1 MLRERKRL
9 LEQAFG
15 HLQASNIEQAEQ
27 LADQAFQL
35 MPRSPEVLNL
45 MALIKIA
52 SGDNV
57 QAEQYFEQSL
67 GINPAQPQVLSKFG
81 NFLMS
86 LGRLESAENHCK
98 QAVRL
103 QPTFLDAQLNYIRC
117 LSRRGLHEEAVEA
130 ARNAIEIIPNN
141 VRLYTTLGVCLKESG
156 SLEKALVSYDQALSI
171 DPNDFFALHNKGVAL
186 RMLQRPNKA
195 LECYDQILAKGA
207 EVATLRMNRGC
218 ALYDAGRIA
227 EAEEEL
233 CLAIRL
239 SPEFFDAHRTVNKL
253 YWEHGDDEKFLRSYE
268 VCIDAVPESVGLRME
283 YAVHLVQAGRDGE
296 AEQVIQKAVN
306 DLGEHHSFLHTL
318 GSLAAYRADY
328 EKAKSYY
335 FDAISEAP
343 EMPRYRL
350 DMANMQIREDDYAGA
365 MDQVDVA
372 EKYIPDNQEVWAY
385 KGICWRLQGDDR
397 YHWLN
402 DYDRFVQAK
411 VMDTPA
417 GYDNFEHFMHELRT
431 ELIAQHKTGRHPLD
445 QSVRYGTQTTSFL
458 LNAPIK
464 VIQDYKLMLERRVR
478 EYLASLPDD
487 PTHPFLR
494 RKRGGFVF
502 SGSWSVRLKNH
513 GYHVNH
519 IHPEGWMSGPT
530 YIEVPKVVRSDDPS
544 RGGWVKFG
552 ETCLDLGPS
561 KEYVAKAVCPE
572 PGLIA
577 FFPSYVWHGTYPFE
591 SDEHRMT
598 TPCDIMPTS

>member
-1 MLRERKRL
+1 MLSDEGRL
-9 LEQAFG
+9 IQQAFQQ
-15 HLQASNIEQAEQ
+15 LQANNIDQAER
-27 LADQAFQL
+27 LADQAYEL
-35 MPRSPEVLNL
+35 MPESPDVLNL
-45 MALIKIA
+45 LALIKIA
-52 SGDNV
+52 SGDHL
-57 QAEQYFEQSL
+57 QAEQYFKQSL
-67 GINPAQPQVLSKFG
+67 GNNPAQPQVLSKFG
-81 NFLMS
+81 NLLMK
-86 LGRLESAENHCK
+86 LGRLDDAQKYCK
-98 QAVRL
+98 EAVTL
-103 QPTFLDAQLNYIRC
+103 QPTLLDAQLNYIQC
-117 LSRRGLHEEAVEA
+117 LSRQGLQEQAIDV

-141 VRLYTTLGVCLKESG
+141 VRLYTTLGSCLKEDRL
-156 SLEKALVSYDQALSI
+156 LEEALVSYDRALSI
-171 DPNDFFALHNKGVAL
+171 DPTDFFALHNKGVAL

-195 LECYDQILAKGA
+195 LECYDQILARGA

-218 ALYDAGRIA
+218 ALYDAGRVA

-253 YWEHGDDEKFLRSYE
+253 YWEHGEDEKFLRSYE
-268 VCIDAVPESVGLRME
+268 VCIEAVPQSVGLRME
-283 YAVHLVQAGRDGE
+283 YAVHLVQAGRGSD
-296 AEQVIQKAVN
+296 AEQVIQKAVE

-318 GSLAAYRADY
+318 GSLAAHRKDY
-328 EKAKSYY
+328 EKAKSYF
-335 FDAISEAP
+335 FDAISLDP
-343 EMPRYRL
+343 ESPRYRV
-350 DMANMQIREDDYAGA
+350 DMANLLIREDDYAGA
-365 MDQVDVA
+365 LDQLDVA
-372 EKYIPDNQEVWAY
+372 EKYIPENQELWAY
-385 KGICWRLQGDDR
+385 RGICWRLQGDDR

-402 DYDRFVQAK
+402 DYDHFVQAK
-411 VMDTPA
+411 VMDTPD

-464 VIQDYKLMLERRVR
+464 IIQDYKLMLEKRVR

-494 RKRGGFVF
+494 RKKGGFAF
-502 SGSWSVRLKNH
+502 SGSWSVRLQNH

-519 IHPEGWMSGPT
+519 IHPEGWLSGPT
-530 YIEVPKVVRSDDPS
+530 YIEVPEVVRPDDPN

-552 ETCLDLGPS
+552 ETCLDLGPD
-561 KEYVAKAVCPE
+561 KEYVAVAVCPE
-572 PGLIA
+572 PGLVA

-598 TPCDIMPTS
+598 TPCDVMPTS